1 MKTKSNRR
9 QAKSSLSRR
18 GGEESSSSSS
28 SEPSPALNPMPY
40 DLADSDSDA
49 FSVNALRDTIVS
61 TLKPSSSSRLQ
72 AKSSTFTYPR
82 HASASRQRPPNPP
95 DTANRSLA
103 RKVEEVKAQLQR
115 ERNRSE
121 HLQSLLDQGT
131 SVSTDNKKLRLQIK
145 ELQVRARPPKRL
157 PTSAI

>member
-9 QAKSSLSRR
+9 QAKSSLRP
-18 GGEESSSSSS
+18 SSSSTSSSS